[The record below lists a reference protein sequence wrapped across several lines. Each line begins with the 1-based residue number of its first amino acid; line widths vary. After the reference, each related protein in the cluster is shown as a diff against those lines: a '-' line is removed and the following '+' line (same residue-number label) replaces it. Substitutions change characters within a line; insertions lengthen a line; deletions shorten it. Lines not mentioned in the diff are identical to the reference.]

1 MKKQNDLVEI
11 LKNVYPSLVCEKDG
25 EYEVDLEKLKLELG
39 KGSDI
44 INEGYSLNWLGQ
56 SYSRVIRDCPTTTLI
71 KPDNKHNQLKENINS
86 NNVYI
91 EGDNLEVL
99 KHLKNAYSS
108 KIKMIYI
115 DPPYNTGSDG
125 FVYNDS
131 FNFDV
136 ETFMR
141 LSGLDKEEAE
151 KVLNYN
157 KAKRNSHSAWLTF
170 MYPRLYIARELLK
183 DDGVIFISIDD
194 NEQAQLKL
202 LCDQIF
208 GEENFIGQ
216 IIIKVNAK
224 KQKIGKPTIGVE
236 HEYILCYSKSQ
247 EFNLNYILNDNYSF
261 VNNYFKDYT
270 KIRDKM
276 VDKQTLN
283 KKEIDLYV
291 KFSKIFDQNKGL
303 KNYKYIDENGLFR
316 SDNINMNLGSGNS
329 YKIFDQQGNQLLPP
343 KHGWPAKTKLGN
355 QLFDEKEGNLYIPID
370 EQVEEYEDGKFGYG
384 NLIWGENTITYCKT
398 HLDSFTKLSSLITNF
413 QGSDDA
419 YLRDIIFNA
428 NNKFFDYPKIKE
440 IIMLLIQFSA
450 STDDTCLDFFSGSG
464 TTADAVMRQC
474 VKDGHNR
481 KFIMVQ
487 LPEEI
492 DEKNFKEAYE
502 FCTKELKQEPI
513 IPTIAKERIKR
524 AANKIKEEN
533 KDKEYIDNLDLG
545 FKVYKTIEDD
555 RTDVSQLVLFDV
567 KDGIKTN
574 VDDLEALLTTW
585 MLHDGYD
592 LNTNVEEIMIN
603 KYKGYLVEQTLYLL
617 DKGFSTEDLLL
628 LVDKLNDPKT
638 PLINQIILNSSNF
651 GNKVLQEFHEN
662 VFSKNSK
669 EAKIVV
675 EDR

>member
-1 MKKQNDLVEI
+1 MNKVVEL
-11 LKNVYPSLVCEKDG
+11 LKNNFPELVHVQNG
-25 EYEVDLEKLKLELG
+25 EYEVDIEKLKLELG

-56 SYSRVIRDCPTTTLI
+56 SYSRVLRDCPTTTLI
-71 KPDNKHNQLKENINS
+71 KPDSNHNQLPENINS
-86 NNVYI
+86 DNVYI

-151 KVLNYN
+151 KVLNYT
-157 KAKRNSHSAWLTF
+157 KSKRNSHSAWLTF

-208 GEENFIGQ
+208 GEENFVAELIW
-216 IIIKVNAK
+216 INKVGGGSSDSRHFRTK
-224 KQKIGKPTIGVE
+224 
-236 HEYILCYSKSQ
+236 HEYILVYGKLKELVAIAGLDVEDTDRYKLQDEYVKVRGKYQLIKLDSASLGYVQSLDYPIEAPDGTLIYPNKDNKKLKRWRWGKEKLKWGIKNGFVEIKKDSKMNWAVYTKHYLNCDNEGNIKLRTSQPMSVIDKFPTTQSSKRLGELLGKNIFNYSKPVELIKHFLQ
-247 EFNLNYILNDNYSF
+247 IATNPND
-261 VNNYFKDYT
+261 
-270 KIRDKM
+270 
-276 VDKQTLN
+276 
-283 KKEIDLYV
+283 
-291 KFSKIFDQNKGL
+291 
-303 KNYKYIDENGLFR
+303 
-316 SDNINMNLGSGNS
+316 
-329 YKIFDQQGNQLLPP
+329 
-343 KHGWPAKTKLGN
+343 
-355 QLFDEKEGNLYIPID
+355 
-370 EQVEEYEDGKFGYG
+370 
-384 NLIWGENTITYCKT
+384 LI
-398 HLDSFTKLSSLITNF
+398 
-413 QGSDDA
+413 
-419 YLRDIIFNA
+419 
-428 NNKFFDYPKIKE
+428 
-440 IIMLLIQFSA
+440 
-450 STDDTCLDFFSGSG
+450 LDFFSGSS
-464 TTADAVMRQC
+464 TTADAVMQLNAE
-474 VKDGHNR
+474 DNGNR

-492 DEKNFKEAYE
+492 DEKNSKEAYE

-524 AANKIKEEN
+524 AAKKIKEEN
-533 KDKEYIDNLDLG
+533 KDKEYINKLDLG
-545 FKVYKTIEDD
+545 FKVYKTIKDD

-567 KDGIKTN
+567 KDGIKTE
-574 VDDLEALLTTW
+574 VGDLDALLTTW

-592 LNTNVEEIMIN
+592 LNTKVEEIMIN
-603 KYKGYLVEQTLYLL
+603 KYNGYRVKQTLYLL

-628 LVDKLNDPKT
+628 LVEKLNDPKT
-638 PLINQIILNSSNF
+638 PIINQIILNSSNF

>member
-1 MKKQNDLVEI
+1 MNKIIKLLRDSFPEMILERDGRCEI
-11 LKNVYPSLVCEKDG
+11 DM
-25 EYEVDLEKLKLELG
+25 EKLKLELG
-39 KGSDI
+39 KGSDF

-56 SYSRVIRDCPTTTLI
+56 SYSRVLRDCPTTTLI
-71 KPDNKHNQLKENINS
+71 KPDHNHNQLKENINS
-86 NNVYI
+86 DNVYI

-99 KHLKNAYSS
+99 KHLKNAYTS

-151 KVLNYN
+151 KVLNYT
-157 KAKRNSHSAWLTF
+157 KSKRNSHSAWLTF

-208 GEENFIGQ
+208 GEENFISQFIWVNNLKGRQ
-216 IIIKVNAK
+216 ISG
-224 KQKIGKPTIGVE
+224 IGPSKTY
-236 HEYILCYSKSQ
+236 EYILCYGKDIAHIGSFRNKVKMLKSILPDVYSMPNYDVK
-247 EFNLNYILNDNYSF
+247 EDIKGKYIVKNELYNSNSNFNEETRPNLVYNILYNPKTNDVQTTDINDTKTRKDYILIPPKT
-261 VNNYFKDYT
+261 NNNGIHKYHAWRWSADKVKTQFEDLEFILDDDAVKIYT
-270 KIRDKM
+270 KVRDYEE
-276 VDKQTLN
+276 T
-283 KKEIDLYV
+283 
-291 KFSKIFDQNKGL
+291 
-303 KNYKYIDENGLFR
+303 
-316 SDNINMNLGSGNS
+316 NI
-329 YKIFDQQGNQLLPP
+329 K
-343 KHGWPAKTKLGN
+343 
-355 QLFDEKEGNLYIPID
+355 
-370 EQVEEYEDGKFGYG
+370 
-384 NLIWGENTITYCKT
+384 
-398 HLDSFTKLSSLITNF
+398 
-413 QGSDDA
+413 
-419 YLRDIIFNA
+419 DIIFSIA
-428 NNKFFDYPKIKE
+428 PGTSEIKALFEYLYFEYPKPTKLIKLLLSVIARDD
-440 IIMLLIQFSA
+440 II
-450 STDDTCLDFFSGSG
+450 LDFFSGSS
-464 TTADAVMRQC
+464 TTADAVMQLNAE
-474 VKDGHNR
+474 DNGNR

-487 LPEEI
+487 LPEEL
-492 DEKNFKEAYE
+492 DKKNSKEAYE
-502 FCTKELKQEPI
+502 FCTKQLKQEPI

-524 AANKIKEEN
+524 AAKKIKEEN
-533 KDKEYIDNLDLG
+533 KDKEYIEDLDLG
-545 FKVYKTIEDD
+545 FKVYNTIEDD

-567 KDGIKTN
+567 KDGIKTE
-574 VDDLEALLTTW
+574 VDDLDALLTTW

-592 LNTNVEEIMIN
+592 LNTKVEEFMIN

-617 DKGFSTEDLLL
+617 EKGFSTDDLLL

-651 GNKVLQEFHEN
+651 ANKVLQEFHEN

>member
-11 LKNVYPSLVCEKDG
+11 LKKVYPSLVFEKDG
-25 EYEVDLEKLKLELG
+25 EYEVDIEKLKLELG
-39 KGSDI
+39 KGSNI

-56 SYSRVIRDCPTTTLI
+56 SYSRVLRDCPTTTLI
-71 KPDNKHNQLKENINS
+71 KPDNNHNQLPENVNS

-115 DPPYNTGSDG
+115 DPPYNTGED
-125 FVYNDS
+125 FVYNDK
-131 FNFDV
+131 FNFSV

-151 KVLNYN
+151 KVLNYT
-157 KAKRNSHSAWLTF
+157 KSKRNSHSAWLTF

-183 DDGVIFISIDD
+183 DDGIIFISIDD
-194 NEQAQLKL
+194 NEQAQFKL

-208 GEENFIGQ
+208 GEENFVEQ
-216 IIIKVNAK
+216 FVWIKKDKASGNPPANNVVKNK
-224 KQKIGKPTIGVE
+224 
-236 HEYILCYSKSQ
+236 EYVLCYTKK
-247 EFNLNYILNDNYSF
+247 DN
-261 VNNYFKDYT
+261 
-270 KIRDKM
+270 
-276 VDKQTLN
+276 
-283 KKEIDLYV
+283 V
-291 KFSKIFDQNKGL
+291 KLKGQA
-303 KNYKYIDENGLFR
+303 R
-316 SDNINMNLGSGNS
+316 SLQS
-329 YKIFDQQGNQLLPP
+329 YKIDKDGRYWRTMPIQATGNQNNRYTIVDPNTGDEYSGNWAFSEETIKEKIDAGKIQFKKGTLPQQIVY
-343 KHGWPAKTKLGN
+343 A
-355 QLFDEKEGNLYIPID
+355 DELDSNGATFAYM
-370 EQVEEYEDGKFGYG
+370 GKFDSEVETKWLKKRYF
-384 NLIWGENTITYCKT
+384 NNKKVFDFPKPISLLKHLINQVG
-398 HLDSFTKLSSLITNF
+398 
-413 QGSDDA
+413 DDA
-419 YLRDIIFNA
+419 
-428 NNKFFDYPKIKE
+428 
-440 IIMLLIQFSA
+440 LI
-450 STDDTCLDFFSGSG
+450 LDFFSGSA
-464 TTADAVMRQC
+464 TTADAIMQLNAEDNV
-474 VKDGHNR
+474 NR

-492 DEKNFKEAYE
+492 DEKNSKEAYE

-533 KDKEYIDNLDLG
+533 KDKEYINKLDLG
-545 FKVYKTIEDD
+545 FKVYKTIKDD

-567 KDGIKTN
+567 KDGIKTD

-592 LNTNVEEIMIN
+592 LNTKVEEIMIDN
-603 KYKGYLVEQTLYLL
+603 YKGYLVDQTLYLL
-617 DKGFSTEDLLL
+617 DKGFSTEDLLS
-628 LVDKLNDPKT
+628 LVEKLNDSKT

-651 GNKVLQEFHEN
+651 ENKVLQEFHEN

>member
-1 MKKQNDLVEI
+1 MNKVVELLKKNFPELVRGQE
-11 LKNVYPSLVCEKDG
+11 G
-25 EYEVDLEKLKLELG
+25 TYEVDMEKLKLELG

-56 SYSRVIRDCPTTTLI
+56 SYSRVLRDCPTTTLI

-151 KVLNYN
+151 KVLNYT
-157 KAKRNSHSAWLTF
+157 KSKRNSHSAWLTF

-208 GEENFIGQ
+208 GEENFIEMFKY
-216 IIIKVNAK
+216 IKTKTPPSASNK
-224 KQKIGKPTIGVE
+224 TRNMI
-236 HEYILCYSKSQ
+236 EYILCYSKTKTDNKFIAGTKSGGDAPLYN
-247 EFNLNYILNDNYSF
+247 ETNSLRTLVFPADYVYTKLPDGVYNKGKRDKIELLNDVHVKDGIITNEFSLKGNFRWLQATLDEEIAQGTKLVVKSDKFSIRYSLQDERAF
-261 VNNYFKDYT
+261 LPADLISDVGTNET
-270 KIRDKM
+270 GR
-276 VDKQTLN
+276 
-283 KKEIDLYV
+283 KEIETQFGRRGIFSFPKPTSLL
-291 KFSKIFDQNKGL
+291 KFLI
-303 KNYKYIDENGLFR
+303 YMIDD
-316 SDNINMNLGSGNS
+316 SNS
-329 YKIFDQQGNQLLPP
+329 L
-343 KHGWPAKTKLGN
+343 
-355 QLFDEKEGNLYIPID
+355 
-370 EQVEEYEDGKFGYG
+370 V
-384 NLIWGENTITYCKT
+384 
-398 HLDSFTKLSSLITNF
+398 
-413 QGSDDA
+413 
-419 YLRDIIFNA
+419 
-428 NNKFFDYPKIKE
+428 
-440 IIMLLIQFSA
+440 
-450 STDDTCLDFFSGSG
+450 LDFFSGSS
-464 TTADAVMRQC
+464 TTADAVMQLNAE
-474 VKDGHNR
+474 DNGNR

-492 DEKNFKEAYE
+492 DEKNSKEAYE

-533 KDKEYIDNLDLG
+533 KDKEYLEDLDLG
-545 FKVYKTIEDD
+545 FKVYKTIKDD

-567 KDGIKTN
+567 KDGIKTD

-592 LNTNVEEIMIN
+592 LNTKVEEIMIN
-603 KYKGYLVEQTLYLL
+603 KYKGFLVEQTLYLL
-617 DKGFSTEDLLL
+617 DKGFSTEDLLS
-628 LVDKLNDPKT
+628 LVEKLNDPNT

>member
-1 MKKQNDLVEI
+1 MNKVVEL
-11 LKNVYPSLVCEKDG
+11 LKNNFPELVRDQEG
-25 EYEVDLEKLKLELG
+25 TYEVDIEKLKLELG
-39 KGSDI
+39 KGSNI

-56 SYSRVIRDCPTTTLI
+56 SYSRVLRDCPTTTLI
-71 KPDNKHNQLKENINS
+71 KPDNNHNQLKENINS

-141 LSGLDKEEAE
+141 LSGLEKDEAE
-151 KVLNYN
+151 RVLNYT
-157 KAKRNSHSAWLTF
+157 KSKRNSHSAWLTF

-208 GEENFIGQ
+208 GEENFIGCL
-216 IIIKVNAK
+216 IRKTVSNRSMAK
-224 KQKIGKPTIGVE
+224 NINKK
-236 HEYILCYSKSQ
+236 HEYLYVYSKDIR
-247 EFNLNYILNDNYSF
+247 EFNLVGEEKKMTNYDNPDDDINGPWTSS
-261 VNNYFKDYT
+261 DPT
-270 KIRDKM
+270 IRG
-276 VDKQTLN
+276 N
-283 KKEIDLYV
+283 KNFFEI
-291 KFSKIFDQNKGL
+291 QNPITGQ
-303 KNYKYIDENGLFR
+303 IDT
-316 SDNINMNLGSGNS
+316 
-329 YKIFDQQGNQLLPP
+329 PP
-343 KHGWPAKTKLGN
+343 KGRMWAFDREKFNQYVNEGRIVFRNEKTSGR
-355 QLFDEKEGNLYIPID
+355 
-370 EQVEEYEDGKFGYG
+370 
-384 NLIWGENTITYCKT
+384 
-398 HLDSFTKLSSLITNF
+398 SFTYKRYITDLKSTNKIIDSLQFCENE
-413 QGSDDA
+413 
-419 YLRDIIFNA
+419 YLNQYS
-428 NNKFFDYPKIKE
+428 NEE
-440 IIMLLIQFSA
+440 IIKYFGERVFEYSKPSQFILDILRLDKNSD
-450 STDDTCLDFFSGSG
+450 SIILDFFSGSS
-464 TTADAVMRQC
+464 TTADAVMQLNAE
-474 VKDGHNR
+474 DNGNR

-492 DEKNFKEAYE
+492 DEKNSKEAYE

-524 AANKIKEEN
+524 AAKKIKEEN
-533 KDKEYIDNLDLG
+533 NDKEYIDNLDLG

-567 KDGIKTN
+567 KDGIKTD
-574 VDDLEALLTTW
+574 VDDLDALLTTW

-592 LNTNVEEIMIN
+592 LNTKVEEIMIN
-603 KYKGYLVEQTLYLL
+603 KYNGYRVEQTLYLL

-628 LVDKLNDPKT
+628 LVEKLNDPNT

>member
-1 MKKQNDLVEI
+1 MNKVVEL
-11 LKNVYPSLVCEKDG
+11 LKNNFPELVQVQNG
-25 EYEVDLEKLKLELG
+25 EYEVDIEKLKLELG

-56 SYSRVIRDCPTTTLI
+56 SYSRVLRDCPTTTLI
-71 KPDNKHNQLKENINS
+71 KPDNNHNQLKENINS

-99 KHLKNAYSS
+99 KHLKNAYTS

-136 ETFMR
+136 ETFMQ

-151 KVLNYN
+151 KVLNYT
-157 KAKRNSHSAWLTF
+157 KSKRNSHSAWLTF

-208 GEENFIGQ
+208 GEENFIGVQ
-216 IIIKVNAK
+216 IINSAPAGTQSSTDFAVQHSYCIVYGKTSEASLNKIELTNKDLDKFKYEDRNGKYYCERLWKRGVGGKKEDVPTLHFPVFYDKECDEIYISEKPKKSNGLVEIIPYQTKGVLGRWTWSKEKMINEKHKLVVKKVNGEYKLHK
-224 KQKIGKPTIGVE
+224 KVYLSDVDGTTPFTLIPSEIGRTE
-236 HEYILCYSKSQ
+236 
-247 EFNLNYILNDNYSF
+247 
-261 VNNYFKDYT
+261 
-270 KIRDKM
+270 
-276 VDKQTLN
+276 
-283 KKEIDLYV
+283 
-291 KFSKIFDQNKGL
+291 
-303 KNYKYIDENGLFR
+303 
-316 SDNINMNLGSGNS
+316 LGSLEV
-329 YKIFDQQGNQLLPP
+329 KELLGEKAFQYP
-343 KHGWPAKTKLGN
+343 K
-355 QLFDEKEGNLYIPID
+355 
-370 EQVEEYEDGKFGYG
+370 
-384 NLIWGENTITYCKT
+384 
-398 HLDSFTKLSSLITNF
+398 FTKLIKYFIGLGADKS
-413 QGSDDA
+413 
-419 YLRDIIFNA
+419 DII
-428 NNKFFDYPKIKE
+428 
-440 IIMLLIQFSA
+440 
-450 STDDTCLDFFSGSG
+450 LDFFSGSS
-464 TTADAVMRQC
+464 TTADAVMQQNA
-474 VKDGHNR
+474 KDNGKR

-487 LPEEI
+487 LPEGI
-492 DEKNFKEAYE
+492 DEKNSKEAYE

-524 AANKIKEEN
+524 AAKKIKEEN
-533 KDKEYIDNLDLG
+533 KDKEYINDLDLG

-567 KDGIKTN
+567 KDGIKTE

-592 LNTNVEEIMIN
+592 LNTKVEEIMIN

-628 LVDKLNDPKT
+628 LVDKLNDPGT
-638 PLINQIILNSSNF
+638 PLINQIILNSLNF
-651 GNKVLQEFHEN
+651 ANKVLQEFHEN

>member
-11 LKNVYPSLVCEKDG
+11 LKNVYPSLICEKDG
-25 EYEVDLEKLKLELG
+25 KYEVDIEKLKLELG

-56 SYSRVIRDCPTTTLI
+56 SYSRVLRDCPTTTLI
-71 KPDNKHNQLKENINS
+71 KPDYNHNQLKENINS

-99 KHLKNAYSS
+99 KHLKNAYTS

-136 ETFMR
+136 NTFMR

-151 KVLNYN
+151 KVLNYT
-157 KAKRNSHSAWLTF
+157 KSKRNSHSAWLTF

-208 GEENFIGQ
+208 GEENFVTELIW
-216 IIIKVNAK
+216 INKVGGGSSDSRHFRTK
-224 KQKIGKPTIGVE
+224 
-236 HEYILCYSKSQ
+236 HEYILVYGKLKELVAIAGLDVEDTDRYKLQDEYVKVRGKYQLIKLDSASLGYVQSLDYPIEAPDGTLIYPNKDNKKIKRWRWGKEKLKWGIKNGFVEIKKDSKNEWAVYTKHYLNCDNEGNTKPRTSQPMSVIDKFPTTQSSKELGELLGKNIFNYSKPVELIKHFLQ
-247 EFNLNYILNDNYSF
+247 IATDPND
-261 VNNYFKDYT
+261 
-270 KIRDKM
+270 
-276 VDKQTLN
+276 
-283 KKEIDLYV
+283 
-291 KFSKIFDQNKGL
+291 
-303 KNYKYIDENGLFR
+303 
-316 SDNINMNLGSGNS
+316 
-329 YKIFDQQGNQLLPP
+329 
-343 KHGWPAKTKLGN
+343 
-355 QLFDEKEGNLYIPID
+355 
-370 EQVEEYEDGKFGYG
+370 
-384 NLIWGENTITYCKT
+384 LI
-398 HLDSFTKLSSLITNF
+398 
-413 QGSDDA
+413 
-419 YLRDIIFNA
+419 
-428 NNKFFDYPKIKE
+428 
-440 IIMLLIQFSA
+440 
-450 STDDTCLDFFSGSG
+450 LDFFSGSS
-464 TTADAVMRQC
+464 TTADAVMQLNAE
-474 VKDGHNR
+474 DNGDR

-487 LPEEI
+487 LPEEL
-492 DEKNFKEAYE
+492 DKKNSKEAYE

-524 AANKIKEEN
+524 AAKKIKEEH
-533 KDKEYIDNLDLG
+533 KDKEYINELDLG
-545 FKVYKTIEDD
+545 FKVYKTIKDD

-567 KDGIKTN
+567 KDGIKTE
-574 VDDLEALLTTW
+574 VDDLDALLTTW

-592 LNTNVEEIMIN
+592 LNTKVEEFMIN

-628 LVDKLNDPKT
+628 LVEKLNDPKT

>member
-1 MKKQNDLVEI
+1 MNKIVEL
-11 LKNVYPSLVCEKDG
+11 LKNNFPELVRDQEG
-25 EYEVDLEKLKLELG
+25 TYEVDIEKLKLELG
-39 KGSDI
+39 KGSNI

-56 SYSRVIRDCPTTTLI
+56 SYSRVLRDCPTTTLI
-71 KPDNKHNQLKENINS
+71 KPDNNHNQLPENINS

-99 KHLKNAYSS
+99 KHLKNAYTS

-136 ETFMR
+136 NTFMR

-151 KVLNYN
+151 KVLNYT
-157 KAKRNSHSAWLTF
+157 KSKRNSHSAWLTF

-183 DDGVIFISIDD
+183 EDGVIFISIDD

-208 GEENFIGQ
+208 GEENFCGCFIQDKANSNNDVSYIDTNHDYHLVYAKSNNCELKDFKLETKKISISRKGKYIEVGGITNGNKDSFLYKHHLCGYTLYYNESNEEIIPIMDYDIEKAKDINATEDIYNDNQELLNLGYIPVRPPKRNGALGRWTWSFDKMLSEKDQ
-216 IIIKVNAK
+216 IFMKCINKGKDKEYYAPIKVQYVDSDENQISYKKECKPKSIIKYSSSK
-224 KQKIGKPTIGVE
+224 GTE
-236 HEYILCYSKSQ
+236 HLNNIFKSSNVF
-247 EFNLNYILNDNYSF
+247 ESPKNVDMIK
-261 VNNYFKDYT
+261 YF
-270 KIRDKM
+270 I
-276 VDKQTLN
+276 
-283 KKEIDLYV
+283 E
-291 KFSKIFDQNKGL
+291 
-303 KNYKYIDENGLFR
+303 
-316 SDNINMNLGSGNS
+316 
-329 YKIFDQQGNQLLPP
+329 LL
-343 KHGWPAKTKLGN
+343 
-355 QLFDEKEGNLYIPID
+355 
-370 EQVEEYEDGKFGYG
+370 
-384 NLIWGENTITYCKT
+384 GENNTI
-398 HLDSFTKLSSLITNF
+398 
-413 QGSDDA
+413 
-419 YLRDIIFNA
+419 
-428 NNKFFDYPKIKE
+428 
-440 IIMLLIQFSA
+440 
-450 STDDTCLDFFSGSG
+450 LDFFSGSS
-464 TTADAVMRQC
+464 TTADAVMQLNAE
-474 VKDGHNR
+474 DNGNR

-492 DEKNFKEAYE
+492 DEKNSKEAYE

-524 AANKIKEEN
+524 AAKKIKEEN
-533 KDKEYIDNLDLG
+533 KDKEYINNLDLG

-567 KDGIKTN
+567 KDGIKTD
-574 VDDLEALLTTW
+574 VDDLDALLTTW

-592 LNTNVEEIMIN
+592 LNTKVYEIMIN

-628 LVDKLNDPKT
+628 LVEKLNDSKT

>member
-1 MKKQNDLVEI
+1 MNKVVEL
-11 LKNVYPSLVCEKDG
+11 LKNNFPELVRGHEG
-25 EYEVDLEKLKLELG
+25 TYEVDIEKLKLELG

-56 SYSRVIRDCPTTTLI
+56 SYSRVLRDCPATTLI
-71 KPDNKHNQLKENINS
+71 KPDNNHNQLPENINS

-99 KHLKNAYSS
+99 KHLKNAYTS

-151 KVLNYN
+151 KVLNYT
-157 KAKRNSHSAWLTF
+157 KSKRNSHSAWLTF

-208 GEENFIGQ
+208 GEENFVFDIPR
-216 IIIKVNAK
+216 ITK
-224 KQKIGKPTIGVE
+224 KGGKTSSLLMQN
-236 HEYILCYSKSQ
+236 HDHLLCYSKAIEKVSFAKLEYNEQ
-247 EFNLNYILNDNYSF
+247 NLKK
-261 VNNYFKDYT
+261 FKYED
-270 KIRDKM
+270 DKGLYALT
-276 VDKQTLN
+276 QTLDYN
-283 KKEIDLYV
+283 SLKYSRNMDYEIKV
-291 KFSKIFDQNKGL
+291 
-303 KNYKYIDENGLFR
+303 
-316 SDNINMNLGSGNS
+316 
-329 YKIFDQQGNQLLPP
+329 
-343 KHGWPAKTKLGN
+343 
-355 QLFDEKEGNLYIPID
+355 
-370 EQVEEYEDGKFGYG
+370 
-384 NLIWGENTITYCKT
+384 GENTYYPGGYDLFCQRQNGKVNENDWVWRWSKERVQKALE
-398 HLDSFTKLSSLITNF
+398 LDLIVEKNGRLYTKQYLNLEIEGKKEDIQLKEVSQGQALSSLTFIDNSYSNDNAKKEFVSLMGDAFFSYTKPTKLITTLINICI
-413 QGSDDA
+413 
-419 YLRDIIFNA
+419 R
-428 NNKFFDYPKIKE
+428 NNTDE
-440 IIMLLIQFSA
+440 IV
-450 STDDTCLDFFSGSG
+450 LDFFSGSS
-464 TTADAVMRQC
+464 TTADAVMQLNGE
-474 VKDGHNR
+474 DNGNR

-487 LPEEI
+487 LPEKIEN
-492 DEKNFKEAYE
+492 EKISD

-513 IPTIAKERIKR
+513 IPTIAKERVKR
-524 AANKIKEEN
+524 AAKKIKEEK
-533 KDKEYIDNLDLG
+533 KDKEYIDDLDLG
-545 FKVYKTIEDD
+545 FKVYKTIKDD

-567 KDGIKTN
+567 KDGIKTD
-574 VDDLEALLTTW
+574 VDDLDALLTTW

-592 LNTNVEEIMIN
+592 LNSKVYEIMIN
-603 KYKGYLVEQTLYLL
+603 KYKGYRIKQTLYLL
-617 DKGFSTEDLLL
+617 DKGFSTEDLLS
-628 LVDKLNDPKT
+628 LVEKLNDPNT

>member
-1 MKKQNDLVEI
+1 MNKVVEL
-11 LKNVYPSLVCEKDG
+11 LKNNFPELVRGQEG
-25 EYEVDLEKLKLELG
+25 TYEVDIEKLKLELG

-56 SYSRVIRDCPTTTLI
+56 SYSRVLRDCPATTLI
-71 KPDNKHNQLKENINS
+71 KPDNNHNQLPENINS

-151 KVLNYN
+151 KVLNYT
-157 KAKRNSHSAWLTF
+157 KSKRNSHSAWLTF

-208 GEENFIGQ
+208 GEENFIADF
-216 IIIKVNAK
+216 IWEK
-224 KQKIGKPTIGVE
+224 T
-236 HEYILCYSKSQ
+236 YSP
-247 EFNLNYILNDNYSF
+247 
-261 VNNYFKDYT
+261 
-270 KIRDKM
+270 
-276 VDKQTLN
+276 
-283 KKEIDLYV
+283 
-291 KFSKIFDQNKGL
+291 
-303 KNYKYIDENGLFR
+303 KN
-316 SDNINMNLGSGNS
+316 
-329 YKIFDQQGNQLLPP
+329 
-343 KHGWPAKTKLGN
+343 
-355 QLFDEKEGNLYIPID
+355 
-370 EQVEEYEDGKFGYG
+370 
-384 NLIWGENTITYCKT
+384 
-398 HLDSFTKLSSLITNF
+398 
-413 QGSDDA
+413 
-419 YLRDIIFNA
+419 
-428 NNKFFDYPKIKE
+428 NNKFASTNHDYVLSYAKNKNTLQQFNKLERSEKQNEFYKYNDEDGRGWYGRDNLTMNKKRGYDIVWNNRTYKEPKNGWRFAKEKMYELIKDNRIYLPESEAGVPRLKRYLNEVGGVVTKTILPYSEVSHTDKAKKDLDDLLKPGVFDYPKPTKLISRLCQLVLSNYNND
-440 IIMLLIQFSA
+440 III
-450 STDDTCLDFFSGSG
+450 DFFSGSS
-464 TTADAVMRQC
+464 TTADAVMQLNAE
-474 VKDGHNR
+474 DNGNR

-492 DEKNFKEAYE
+492 DEKNSKEAYE

-524 AANKIKEEN
+524 AAKKIKEEN
-533 KDKEYIDNLDLG
+533 KDKEYINNLDLG

-567 KDGIKTN
+567 KDGIKTD
-574 VDDLEALLTTW
+574 VDDLDALLTTW

-592 LNTNVEEIMIN
+592 LNSKVYEIMIN

-628 LVDKLNDPKT
+628 LVEKLNDPKT

>member
-1 MKKQNDLVEI
+1 MNKVVEL
-11 LKNVYPSLVCEKDG
+11 LKNNFPELVRDQEG
-25 EYEVDLEKLKLELG
+25 TYEVDIEKLKLELG
-39 KGSDI
+39 KGSNI

-56 SYSRVIRDCPTTTLI
+56 SYSRVLRDCPTTTLI
-71 KPDNKHNQLKENINS
+71 KPENNHNQLPENINS
-86 NNVYI
+86 DNVYI

-136 ETFMR
+136 EIFMR

-151 KVLNYN
+151 KVLNYT
-157 KAKRNSHSAWLTF
+157 KSKRNSHSAWLTF

-194 NEQAQLKL
+194 NEHSQLKL

-208 GEENFIGQ
+208 GEENFISDM
-216 IIIKVNAK
+216 IWFSNAGGRSDAK
-224 KQKIGKPTIGVE
+224 YIATTK
-236 HEYILCYSKSQ
+236 EYILMYAKNIACTAPLKNKRIYDKDVIVSYSEKDEISKYKKGSTLQ
-247 EFNLNYILNDNYSF
+247 KTGNQSELNDRTAMGYSIYYNPEDNGVEVIDETF
-261 VNNYFKDYT
+261 FDANNNCCIGKANEKLLEIGYFRITPAKKANGAEGRWRWGKDRFL
-270 KIRDKM
+270 RDY
-276 VDKQTLN
+276 
-283 KKEIDLYV
+283 KKEI
-291 KFSKIFDQNKGL
+291 IFEKKTDGTYMCYTKDRIYNDYKEEKNKD
-303 KNYKYIDENGLFR
+303 YIHGEE
-316 SDNINMNLGSGNS
+316 MHTASG
-329 YKIFDQQGNQLLPP
+329 
-343 KHGWPAKTKLGN
+343 TR
-355 QLFDEKEGNLYIPID
+355 E
-370 EQVEEYEDGKFGYG
+370 
-384 NLIWGENTITYCKT
+384 
-398 HLDSFTKLSSLITNF
+398 LSE
-413 QGSDDA
+413 
-419 YLRDIIFNA
+419 IFN
-428 NNKFFDYPKIKE
+428 KKIFDYPKPTKLIKY
-440 IIMLLIQFSA
+440 LINLA
-450 STDDTCLDFFSGSG
+450 DNEDITVLDFFSGSS
-464 TTADAVMRQC
+464 TTADAVMQLNAE
-474 VKDGHNR
+474 DNGNR
-481 KFIMVQ
+481 KFVMVQ
-487 LPEEI
+487 LPEQI
-492 DEKNFKEAYE
+492 DEKNSKEAYE

-524 AANKIKEEN
+524 AAKKIKEDN

-545 FKVYKTIEDD
+545 FKVYKTIKDD

-567 KDGIKTN
+567 KDGIKTE
-574 VDDLEALLTTW
+574 VDDLDALLTTW

-603 KYKGYLVEQTLYLL
+603 KYKGYRVEQTLYLL
-617 DKGFSTEDLLL
+617 DKGFSTEDLLS
-628 LVDKLNDPKT
+628 LVEKLNDPKT

-651 GNKVLQEFHEN
+651 ANIVLQEFHEN

>member
-1 MKKQNDLVEI
+1 MELNNDLIEF
-11 LKNVYPSLVCEKDG
+11 LKQKYPSLVYEQNG
-25 EYEVDLEKLKLELG
+25 EYEVDIEKLKLELG

-56 SYSRVIRDCPTTTLI
+56 SYSRVLRDCPTTTLI
-71 KPDNKHNQLKENINS
+71 KPDNDHNQLPENINS
-86 NNVYI
+86 DNVYI

-108 KIKMIYI
+108 KIEMIYI

-151 KVLNYN
+151 KVLNYT
-157 KAKRNSHSAWLTF
+157 KSKRNSHSAWLTF

-183 DDGVIFISIDD
+183 EDGVIFISIDD

-208 GEENFIGQ
+208 GEENFIDSFVWIKKDKASGVPPRNN
-216 IIIKVNAK
+216 IIPNK
-224 KQKIGKPTIGVE
+224 E
-236 HEYILCYSKSQ
+236 HILCYSKT
-247 EFNLNYILNDNYSF
+247 DRF
-261 VNNYFKDYT
+261 VSLKGQKRSLKSYKQDEDGRYWRKMPIQATGNQNNYFTITDPQTGRKYYGNWALSEETVIEMINDGKILFSEKGNPQQIVYADDLKSLTPIFSYIGKFDSEIET
-270 KIRDKM
+270 KK
-276 VDKQTLN
+276 
-283 KKEIDLYV
+283 
-291 KFSKIFDQNKGL
+291 L
-303 KNYKYIDENGLFR
+303 KNDFFEGK
-316 SDNINMNLGSGNS
+316 
-329 YKIFDQQGNQLLPP
+329 K
-343 KHGWPAKTKLGN
+343 
-355 QLFDEKEGNLYIPID
+355 LFDFPKPL
-370 EQVEEYEDGKFGYG
+370 
-384 NLIWGENTITYCKT
+384 
-398 HLDSFTKLSSLITNF
+398 SLISFLIDQTTNK
-413 QGSDDA
+413 S
-419 YLRDIIFNA
+419 DII
-428 NNKFFDYPKIKE
+428 
-440 IIMLLIQFSA
+440 
-450 STDDTCLDFFSGSG
+450 LDFFSGSS
-464 TTADAVMRQC
+464 TTADAVMQLNAE
-474 VKDGHNR
+474 DNGNR
-481 KFIMVQ
+481 KFIMIQ

-492 DEKNFKEAYE
+492 DEKNSKEAYE

-524 AANKIKEEN
+524 AAKKIKEEN
-533 KDKEYIDNLDLG
+533 KDKEYIDDLDLG
-545 FKVYKTIEDD
+545 FKVYKTIKDD

-567 KDGIKTN
+567 KDGIKTE

-592 LNTNVEEIMIN
+592 LNTKVEEFMIN
-603 KYKGYLVEQTLYLL
+603 KYKGYRVEQTLYLL

-651 GNKVLQEFHEN
+651 ANKVLQEFHEN